1 MKCVMVCRPVV
12 DKFIDLRPLKIQL
25 LFKSY
30 GDRRSPKTHHFAALN
45 LLAVD
50 SLRESSLSLPWTGR
64 GPGRGVMPFGS
75 TIKITCT
82 FTLYFYTLLPSIK
95 VYLNLFWCVIL
106 EVVTLDVESV
116 KDYFT
121 FILCKTEMYMKT

>member
-64 GPGRGVMPFGS
+64 GLGRGVMPFGS

-82 FTLYFYTLLPSIK
+82 FSLYFYTLLPSIK
-95 VYLNLFWCVIL
+95 VYLNLFLVCNNRGRNSGCGKCKRL
-106 EVVTLDVESV
+106 L
-116 KDYFT
+116 YFY
-121 FILCKTEMYMKT
+121 IM